1 MNTRE
6 ALNDFTFEG
15 GFDSSLQPL
24 DPRTVGKLCDGS
36 FNIINIDNGRNV
48 PFGGLTSKGANT
60 GSRILT
66 TLGNTWGG
74 IKDITVANH
83 TFTSADV
90 STSADTITVTS
101 HGYST
106 AIAVTFTTSG
116 TLPTGI
122 TAGPPYYLI
131 VVNANTLSV
140 ATSYTNALA
149 GTAINLTAIGAGTST
164 INVSSVTVT
173 ATGSLFQDIGASIW
187 GIGSGQP
194 HKEGTNLT
202 SLQLSSLLKVLLS
215 VNGSYSDASSGAFVA
230 GLSQPSSPTVAVIDT
245 PGVGYTGLIDG
256 AVSFKIARIRLST
269 GARSIASNTSSVIV
283 PAKKTVRVTFPL
295 ASTGQT
301 YWHLF
306 ATQQGF
312 GGVGIHYQLAYNSSL
327 DIAESVVAASTA
339 GGVYASGILTF
350 VTNPLNT
357 ETIAVNGVTFT
368 FVTGASTA
376 TNVHIGSTKEDT
388 AINLAAVLNA
398 SANAAI
404 TVATY
409 TPQTAEVDI
418 VYDALG
424 VTGNTFTLAN
434 SSGTVA
440 VTRSAAT
447 LVGGAAGVARSLEI
461 DYRDGDL
468 LPTEAYVDD
477 YPPPAGTQ
485 AARVE
490 SSMVVFGCYSDSVAS
505 PSGSSAGTCAAVSL
519 PNYPESYKPRHILF
533 FPEPVVTVLSRLI
546 DSYCYVLCRNS
557 IHAVQF
563 VGWRDDL
570 PSCTVTTVSPEVGV
584 VNPQNVTQAYGRLFL
599 WTESAGMVAMNPDGS
614 LDFEFGAAIRKY
626 TKNWDTTTTVGFDP
640 LTRSVTCSNGSIMF
654 MYCMQSGNWSAPVYI
669 SDVVTGSIE
678 ASVTTRGEAITSINN
693 AGSHTSYTVNQGGT
707 SLPVFYASNFAEC
720 GTKKGKNVYELLIS
734 GEFTVAGTLYLGLH
748 SNFRSRMFR
757 DATTTSGVATIGS
770 ATASFSLADTNR
782 EVFLFGPAIGN
793 KTFTADATTDLV
805 TFSSTAS
812 MMTGQA
818 ITVSTSGGLP
828 APLLVATTYYIIVIS
843 ATTIKLATTYNNA
856 LIGTAINITTNGTG
870 TQSAIINFLMG
881 KVSAPTTASFTIT
894 NLDGTALLASATLTG
909 VTLIIA
915 DQVFLQVVSGVG
927 NQDSFSVY
935 PEIIEARQLSASAYY
950 LSDSQIGQVFSAV
963 VLGDVSRQSEINI

>member
-1 MNTRE
+1 MNARE
-6 ALNDFTFEG
+6 SLNDFTFEG

-74 IKDITVANH
+74 IKDITVAAK
-83 TFTSADV
+83 TFTVISVANQIP
-90 STSADTITVTS
+90 ITA
-101 HGYST
+101 HGFLT
-106 AIAVTFTTSG
+106 GIAVVFTTSG
-116 TLPTGI
+116 TLPTGLALA
-122 TAGPPYYLI
+122 TTYYVI
-131 VVNANTLSV
+131 SIDVNTISV
-140 ATSYTNALA
+140 ATTYANSLL
-149 GTAINLTAIGAGTST
+149 GTAVSITVATGSGTHTATPSALTI
-164 INVSSVTVT
+164 T

-194 HKEGTNLT
+194 HKEGTNFT
-202 SLQLSSLLKVLLS
+202 KLQLSSLLKVLLS
-215 VNGSYSDASSGAFVA
+215 VNGSYSDAASGSFVA
-230 GLSQPSSPTVAVIDT
+230 GLSQPSSPGVAVIDA
-245 PGVGYTGLIDG
+245 PGTGFTGLIDG

-269 GARSIASNTSSVIV
+269 GARSIASNTSVVVV

-312 GGVGIHYQLAYNSSL
+312 GGVGIHYQLAYNGSV
-327 DIAESVVAASTA
+327 DISETIVAAGTA
-339 GGVYASGILTF
+339 GGAYASGVLTF

-376 TNVHIGSTKEDT
+376 TNVHIGATKNDT
-388 AINLAAVLNA
+388 AVNFAAVLNG
-398 SANAAI
+398 SVNVAI
-404 TVATY
+404 TPATY
-409 TPQTAEVDI
+409 TPQTATVAI
-418 VYDALG
+418 VFDVLG
-424 VTGNTFTLAN
+424 ATGNTFTLAN

-447 LVGGAAGVARSLEI
+447 LTGGEVGVVRSLEI

-468 LPTEAYVDD
+468 LPIEAYIDD

-490 SSMVVFGCYSDSVAS
+490 SSMVVFGCYSDSVDS
-505 PSGSSAGTCAAVSL
+505 PSGSSPGTTAAVSL

-584 VNPQNVTQAYGRLFL
+584 VFPQNVTQAYGRLFL

-626 TKNWDTTTTVGFDP
+626 TKNWDNTTAVGFDP
-640 LTRSVTCSNGSIMF
+640 LTRSVTCSNGSVMF
-654 MYCMQSGNWSAPVYI
+654 LFCMQSGNWSSPVYV
-669 SDVVTGSIE
+669 SDIAAGTIE
-678 ASVTTRGEAITSINN
+678 ASVTTRGEAVTSINN
-693 AGSHTSYTVNQGGT
+693 AGSHTAYSVNQGGS

-720 GTKKGKNVYELLIS
+720 STKKGKNVYEMLIS
-734 GEFTVAGTLYLGLH
+734 GEFTVPGTLYMGLH
-748 SNFRSRMFR
+748 SNFRPRMFR
-757 DATTTSGVATIGS
+757 DATTTSGSGAIGS
-770 ATASFSLADTNR
+770 ATATFTLADTNN
-782 EVFLFGPAIGN
+782 EVFLFGTGIGN
-793 KTFTADATTDLV
+793 KTFTADAATDLL

-812 MMTGQA
+812 MLTGQA
-818 ITVSTSGGLP
+818 ITVSNSGGALP
-828 APLLVATTYYIIVIS
+828 AGLAAATTYYIIVIS
-843 ATTIKLATTYNNA
+843 TTTIKLATSYNNS
-856 LIGTAINITTNGTG
+856 LLGTAINITTNGTG
-870 TQSAIINFLMG
+870 TQTAVINFLMG
-881 KVSAPTTASFTIT
+881 KIASPTTASFTIT
-894 NLDGTALLASATLTG
+894 NLDGTALTASATLTG
-909 VTLIIA
+909 VTIIIA
-915 DQVFLQVVSGVG
+915 NQVFTTTVSGIG
-927 NQDSFSVY
+927 NQDTISVY
-935 PEIIEARQLSASAYY
+935 PELIEARQLSVSTYI
-950 LSDSQIGQVFSAV
+950 STDSQLGQVFSALV
-963 VLGDVSRQSEINI
+963 MGDVSQSSEINI